1 MKEKT
6 KKIPLKTASDT
17 STEERIKGAA
27 KKIFLKKGYAA
38 TRTRDIAEE
47 AGLNLALLNYY
58 FRSKEKLFDIIM
70 LENLQHF
77 IDGIREILNDK
88 ETTIEQK
95 IGTIVSNYIDLLIQQ
110 PDLPLFVL
118 HELRTNPKELISKID
133 REKFINRSYFMQQVR
148 EGIKEGKI
156 AAVNPLH
163 FLMNIIGLTIFPFV
177 ASPILQN
184 IGGLKQQDFNVLM
197 EERKKLIPVW
207 IKAMMKKNK

>member
-1 MKEKT
+1 VKQKA
-6 KKIPLKTASDT
+6 KRISLKTASDT
-17 STEERIKGAA
+17 STQEKIKVAA
-27 KKIFLKKGYAA
+27 KKIFLRKGYAA

-70 LENLQHF
+70 FENLQHF
-77 IDGIREILNDK
+77 IEGIKGILNGR

-95 IGTIVSNYIDLLIQQ
+95 VEAVVENYIDLLKQQ

-118 HELRTNPKELISKID
+118 HELGSHPKKLISKID

-148 EGIKEGKI
+148 TAVKEGKI
-156 AAVNPLH
+156 TPVNPLH

-177 ASPILQN
+177 ASPIFQN
-184 IGGLKQQDFNVLM
+184 IGGLKQQEFNALM
-197 EERKKLIPVW
+197 DERKKLIPAW
-207 IKAMMKKNK
+207 IKVMMKKNK

>member
-6 KKIPLKTASDT
+6 TRIVTKASADT
-17 STEERIKGAA
+17 STGEKIKEAA

-58 FRSKEKLFDIIM
+58 FRSKERLFDIIM

-77 IDGIREILNDK
+77 IEGIREILNDK

-95 IGTIVSNYIDLLIQQ
+95 VEAIVSNYVDLLVQQ

-118 HELRTNPKELISKID
+118 HELRSHPKELISKID
-133 REKFINRSYFMQQVR
+133 REKFINRSYFMQQLR
-148 EGIKEGKI
+148 DAMKEGKI
-156 AAVNPLH
+156 APINPLH

-184 IGGLKQQDFNVLM
+184 IGGLKQQEFNTLM
-197 EERKKLIPVW
+197 EERKKLIPLW
-207 IKAMMKKNK
+207 IKVMMKKNK

>member
-1 MKEKT
+1 MKEKNR
-6 KKIPLKTASDT
+6 KISLKTDDT
-17 STEERIKGAA
+17 STEEKIKVAA
-27 KKIFLKKGYAA
+27 KKIFIRKGYAA

-77 IDGIREILNDK
+77 IEGIREILNNR
-88 ETTIEQK
+88 ETSIEQK
-95 IGTIVSNYIDLLIQQ
+95 VESIVSNYIDLLTQQ

-118 HELRTNPKELISKID
+118 HELRAHPKELISKID

-148 EGIKEGKI
+148 EAIKEGKI
-156 AAVNPLH
+156 AAINPLH
-163 FLMNIIGLTIFPFV
+163 FLMNLVGLTIFPFV

-184 IGGLKQQDFNVLM
+184 IGGLKQQEFNALM
-197 EERKKLIPVW
+197 GERKKLIPKW
-207 IKAMMKKNK
+207 IKTMMLKK